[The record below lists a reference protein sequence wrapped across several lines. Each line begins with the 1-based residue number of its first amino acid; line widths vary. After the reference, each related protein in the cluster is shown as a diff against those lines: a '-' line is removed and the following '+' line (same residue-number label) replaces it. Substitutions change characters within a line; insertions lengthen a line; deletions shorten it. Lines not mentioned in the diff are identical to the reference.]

1 MAVLSLSQTSGYA
14 ILALACLDGPGGT
27 PMRVEDI
34 ARCRHISKT
43 YLSKIVHS
51 LAEKGLVKT
60 KRGKKGGLLLA
71 RSPEQVS
78 LYDVAEAIEGP
89 GCIGDCLL
97 GIESCLDLCPTHPFW
112 KEETNRI
119 ENELRSRNLTEIK
132 KANQCDP
139 EPNPDLLAQTSP
151 ALGGTL

>member
-1 MAVLSLSQTSGYA
+1 MLSLSQTSGYA

-34 ARCRHISKT
+34 ARCRHIPKT

-60 KRGKKGGLLLA
+60 KRGKKGGLVLT
-71 RSPEQVS
+71 RPPEQVS

-89 GCIGDCLL
+89 GCIGECLL
-97 GIESCLDLCPTHPFW
+97 GIESCIDLCPTNSFW
-112 KEETNRI
+112 KEERKRI
-119 ENELRSRNLTEIK
+119 EGEMRSRNLAEIL
-132 KANQCDP
+132 KANQCDLD
-139 EPNPDLLAQTSP
+139 PNKDLVAHTSP